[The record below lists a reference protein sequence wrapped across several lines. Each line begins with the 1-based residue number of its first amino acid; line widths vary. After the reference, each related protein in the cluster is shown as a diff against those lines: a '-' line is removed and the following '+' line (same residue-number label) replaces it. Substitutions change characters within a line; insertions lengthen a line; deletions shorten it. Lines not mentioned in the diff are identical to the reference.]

1 MKDPTKELLSMIYIG
16 AKSGCEA
23 ITGMMPKITNE
34 KLRVET
40 VGQLEAYAGYAHRAE
55 VMMAEKDIHGIT
67 FPLMNKLTV
76 RGGVMM
82 ETMGSPTQEELAR
95 ILRVSSRDS
104 ANRMRSAVADLG
116 VSGCDKDVLALAQ
129 NMMSFEIAQAEHLG
143 STRYE

>member
-23 ITGMMPKITNE
+23 ITGMLPKITDE
-34 KLRVET
+34 KLRQET
-40 VGQLEAYAGYAHRAE
+40 VVQLEAYAGYAKRAE
-55 VMMAEKDIHGIT
+55 VLMAEKEIHGIT
-67 FPLMNKLTV
+67 YPLMNKLTV

-116 VSGCDKDVLALAQ
+116 GSGCDTDVLALGQ
-129 NMMSFEIAQAEHLG
+129 NMMSFEIAEAERLG
-143 STRYE
+143 SIRYD